1 MSRRCEKVVSGG
13 IFSESLQVRPFQSR
27 LAAPKARPDD
37 GFPTATSSPL
47 PGGGGRRRKPI
58 VGPLISNK
66 TSYHKL
72 QDPQS

>member
-13 IFSESLQVRPFQSR
+13 IFSGSLQVRPFQSR

-47 PGGGGRRRKPI
+47 PGRRSPSETHRRAA
-58 VGPLISNK
+58 
-66 TSYHKL
+66 HK
-72 QDPQS
+72 Q